1 MNLTTATS
9 ERLFFVVSGEHPTL
23 PHAEIRAIL
32 YASGIGFKEIAAY
45 PKLLRVKANPSAL
58 EAVARRS
65 MMYDQCGIEVA
76 ATRPNRQRLLSVV
89 SRLDLRSH
97 FAERRSYAVRSLRI
111 GGAFKQFRRT
121 ALEREIGKAMQ
132 TDRLGVK
139 VDLDHPDV
147 KFLCIISQHNFLL
160 GEVTH
165 SRVPGL
171 IASRRPRK
179 RPVFHPSTMPPKLA
193 RCIVN
198 LARPPDSAVLLDPFC
213 GVGGILLE
221 AAAIGCKGVGVDAD
235 PRMLRG
241 AKKNLKHYGAE
252 PFGLILGDATKISIR
267 GVDSIVTDPPYGREA
282 STHGR
287 KLEDLLQDFLPTARD
302 ALSAGGFL
310 CICCPSDV
318 RLSQIARA
326 AGFKL
331 VESHLVYVH
340 RSLTRRIL
348 VLRKKMTRRGKA
360 AG

>member
-1 MNLTTATS
+1 LTTATN

-32 YASGIGFKEIAAY
+32 HAFGIGFKEIAAY
-45 PKLLRVKANPSAL
+45 PKLLRVKADPSAL
-58 EAVARRS
+58 DAVAKRS
-65 MMYDQCGIEVA
+65 MMYDQCGVELA
-76 ATRPNRQRLLSVV
+76 ATRPNRERFLSVV
-89 SRLDLRSH
+89 SRLNLSRH
-97 FAERRSYAVRSLRI
+97 FVERRSYAVRSLRI
-111 GGAFKQFRRT
+111 GGAFKHFRRT
-121 ALEREIGKAMQ
+121 AFEREIGEAMQ
-132 TDRLGVK
+132 TTRLGVK

-147 KFLCIISQHNFLL
+147 TFLCIISRKGFLL

-165 SRVPGL
+165 SRAPGL

-198 LARPPDSAVLLDPFC
+198 LARPRDGAVLLDPFC
-213 GVGGILLE
+213 GVGGTLLE
-221 AAAIGCKGVGVDAD
+221 ASAIGCEGVGLDAD
-235 PRMLRG
+235 PRMVRG
-241 AKKNLKHYGAE
+241 ARTNLKHYGAE
-252 PFGLILGDATKISIR
+252 PLGFILGDATKMPIR

-287 KLEDLLQDFLPTARD
+287 KLEDLLQEFIPSAGD

-318 RLSQIARA
+318 HVSQITRA

-331 VESHLVYVH
+331 VESHLAYVH

-348 VLRKKMTRRGKA
+348 VLRKKIKRRGKA
-360 AG
+360 AA